1 MDDNASP
8 FADLPPGAESPRD
21 AGDQEREGLA
31 PRQQRVAA
39 LLTRLATTSRS
50 FLLYDARNEAIHRFL
65 TALLDALV
73 SALHDEGPLTFA
85 VQPFEILFEG
95 GAVYLNRDRERSLAF
110 RLYRDG
116 VRRLRFRPG
125 FDGEELAK
133 LLGILSTRYTGLHQ
147 NEDDVVTLLWKAAF
161 RYLDVVAVEGIIP
174 DAPEDEVDVVPE
186 HALPDD
192 VDLPRPNLPTPMA
205 PSWTDVPSERL
216 AELCREVSQDHL
228 AEDCLGLAAEI
239 GERLADPVNRMAFGE
254 AAHVFTEIRDFLLS
268 ENDLPCLKSF
278 LTLLWRLSV
287 ADEPAWDGG
296 RHAALYEL
304 IESCGDR
311 AAVARLLRSVP
322 LEARK
327 VDPALMEVLDRACPD
342 PLAAVADCIAQERGH
357 AARATARQL
366 LEHYG
371 KDRLDFLVKR
381 FETTSGGIASD
392 FLRAIAGLD
401 TEEATTFVARQ
412 ASHRDPAVMDEA
424 LWHLEQMPY
433 SGPVGRGFFE
443 AFRITDAARR
453 GRVLAMIA
461 KSKDKRFVDLLAGHV
476 EEQGDRLAPGE
487 AAQIGQTL
495 GSLGGAD
502 SVGRWAGWLRP
513 AGLFR
518 KGLEGPVARQVAA
531 ALALSEIP
539 GPAARDVLLTALDVA
554 EPQAHQW
561 ILGALGQRE
570 RRFQESS

>member
-8 FADLPPGAESPRD
+8 FADLPPGTESPRD

-31 PRQQRVAA
+31 PRQQRMAA

-65 TALLDALV
+65 TGLLDALV
-73 SALHDEGPLTFA
+73 SALEEEGPLTFA

-95 GAVYLNRDRERSLAF
+95 GAVYLNKDRERSLAF

-116 VRRLRFRPG
+116 VRQLRFRPG

-133 LLGILSTRYTGLHQ
+133 LLGILSTRYTALYQH
-147 NEDDVVTLLWKAAF
+147 EDDVVTLLWKASF
-161 RYLDVVAVEGIIP
+161 RYLDVVAVEGIVP
-174 DAPEDEVDVVPE
+174 DAPDDEVEAPPGFE
-186 HALPDD
+186 LPGE
-192 VDLPRPNLPTPMA
+192 VDLPRPTLPTPMA
-205 PSWTDVPSERL
+205 PSWTDVPAERRL
-216 AELCREVSQDHL
+216 ELCREASQEHL
-228 AEDCLGLAAEI
+228 AEDCLALATEL
-239 GERLADPVNRMAFGE
+239 GDRLGDPSDRMTLGE
-254 AAHVFTEIRDFLLS
+254 AAHVFAEIRDFLLS
-268 ENDLPCLKSF
+268 ENDLPGLKRF

-287 ADEPAWDGG
+287 ADEPEWDHD
-296 RHAALYEL
+296 RHAALYEM

-311 AAVARLLRSVP
+311 PAVARLLRSASADV
-322 LEARK
+322 RRI
-327 VDPALMEVLDRACPD
+327 DPALTEVLDRACPD
-342 PLAAVADCIAQERGH
+342 PLVAVADCLAEERGH

-371 KDRLDFLVKR
+371 RDRLDVLVKR
-381 FETTSGGIASD
+381 FETTSGGVASD

-401 TEEATTFVARQ
+401 SEEATTFVARQ
-412 ASHRDPAVMDEA
+412 AAHRDPAVMDEA

-433 SGPVGRGFFE
+433 SGPAGRGFFE
-443 AFRITDAARR
+443 AFRITDGARR
-453 GRVLAMIA
+453 SRVLAMIA
-461 KSKDKRFVDLLAGHV
+461 KSRDKRFVDLLAGHV
-476 EEQGDRLAPGE
+476 EEQGDRLSPGE

-495 GSLGGAD
+495 GTLGGAE
-502 SVGRWAGWLRP
+502 SVGRWAAWLRP

-539 GPAARDVLLTALDVA
+539 GAAAREPLLAALDVA
-554 EPQAHQW
+554 DAQAHQW

-570 RRFQESS
+570 RRFRESS